1 MTAAEDR
8 LAPFVRWCEENDLT
22 ATPAA
27 DSTVVT
33 YLMRQPSVTPQDIR
47 EFADALTAVHREM
60 GLEDPLARP
69 ELRDIVRKLVHL
81 TLPGE

>member
-8 LAPFVRWCEENDLT
+8 LAPFVHWCEENGLT
-22 ATPAA
+22 ATPAT

-47 EFADALTAVHREM
+47 EFGDALTAVHLDM

-69 ELRDIVRKLVHL
+69 ELRDIVRKLTHL